1 MGTTLISFLF
11 VLAILIFVH
20 EFGHFLVAKKSGIR
34 VEKFSLGFPPKIIGR
49 KMGETEYMISALP
62 LGGYVKLAGEN
73 PDEVSGQPWEFM
85 SKPVW
90 TRALVV
96 LAGPAMNFF
105 LAILLFWGIFFFA
118 GQQKSL
124 ENQTVIGIVAQGS
137 PAQLAGIKEGDRILS
152 INGIPVNDFKQMS
165 QLIHSQPAKKILVR
179 WKRGEQI
186 FEKEIVTK
194 KEQVLDETGKT
205 KEIGMIGVGAVT
217 IRENLNL
224 VKAFLAAIALT
235 FNFCLEILKFIYGL
249 ITGTLSLK
257 MIGGPI
263 FIAQIAGETA
273 RQGMVS
279 LFSFIALLSVN
290 LALLNLLP
298 IPALDGGHILFL
310 IIEKIKGKPL
320 SLKQRSI
327 IQQIGMAF
335 LLLLIIIVSYNDI
348 FRVFG
353 KK

>member
-34 VEKFSLGFPPKIIGR
+34 VERFSLGFPPKIIGR
-49 KMGETEYMISALP
+49 KIGETEYMISALP

-124 ENQTVIGIVAQGS
+124 EDQTVIGMVAKGS
-137 PAQLAGIKEGDRILS
+137 PAQMAGIKENDRILS
-152 INGIPVNDFKQMS
+152 INGIAVNNFKQMS
-165 QLIHSQPAKKILVR
+165 ELIHSQPAKKILVK
-179 WKRGEQI
+179 WQRGEQI
-186 FEKEIVTK
+186 FEKEILAK
-194 KEQVLDETGKT
+194 KEQILDETGKT

-217 IRENLNL
+217 VRENLNL
-224 VKAFLAAIALT
+224 FKAFIAGMALT
-235 FNFCLEILKFIYGL
+235 FNFCIEILKFLFGL
-249 ITGTLSLK
+249 VTGSLSLK

-273 RQGMVS
+273 RQGIVS
-279 LFSFIALLSVN
+279 LFSFTALLSVN

-335 LLLLIIIVSYNDI
+335 LLLLIIIVTYNDI
-348 FRVFG
+348 FRLIG

>member
-34 VEKFSLGFPPKIIGR
+34 VERFSLGFPPKIIGR

-73 PDEVSGQPWEFM
+73 PDEITGQPWEFM

-124 ENQTVIGIVAQGS
+124 EEQTVIGIVTKGS
-137 PAQLAGIKEGDRILS
+137 PAQMAGIKENDRILS
-152 INGIPVNDFKQMS
+152 INGIPVNNFRQMS
-165 QLIHSQPAKKILVR
+165 ELIHSQPEKKILVK
-179 WKRGEQI
+179 WERGKQI
-186 FEKEIVTK
+186 FEKEILTK

-205 KEIGMIGVGAVT
+205 QEIGMIGVGAVT
-217 IRENLNL
+217 VRENLNL
-224 VKAFLAAIALT
+224 FKAFIAAISLT
-235 FNFCLEILKFIYGL
+235 FNFCLEILKFLYGL
-249 ITGTLSLK
+249 VTGTLSLK

-273 RQGMVS
+273 RQGIVS
-279 LFSFIALLSVN
+279 LFFFTALLSVN

-310 IIEKIKGKPL
+310 IIEKLKGKPL

-335 LLLLIIIVSYNDI
+335 LLLLIIIVTYNDI
-348 FRVFG
+348 FRLIG